1 MSLFEFL
8 MVFVSLIVGLGVAEI
23 LTGIAK
29 QIRARTTCTGYWVHS
44 CGVGV
49 IFLALLQAW
58 WELWDLHST
67 PEWTFYSLVLMLISP
82 AVLYLIAHL
91 IFPEPMHNSDFR
103 QYYYGPMRPIWWLA
117 IFAAASSTLF
127 RPIAFGSAFLTWDNL
142 TSAVLMAGFIA
153 LASSKNSVLHS
164 ILVPTFLVLLVWD
177 VVRWHP
183 TFSPT

>member
-29 QIRARTTCTGYWVHS
+29 QIRARATCSGYWVHS

-49 IFLALLQAW
+49 IFLAL
-58 WELWDLHST
+58 
-67 PEWTFYSLVLMLISP
+67 
-82 AVLYLIAHL
+82 
-91 IFPEPMHNSDFR
+91 
-103 QYYYGPMRPIWWLA
+103 
-117 IFAAASSTLF
+117 
-127 RPIAFGSAFLTWDNL
+127 
-142 TSAVLMAGFIA
+142 LMAGFIA

-164 ILVPTFLVLLVWD
+164 ILVPTFLVLLLWD